1 MHSKNVEIKIYTSA
15 HNWAIFSK
23 LEGGRCCCS
32 SSNDGPDISF
42 EIRKAWWFTLKHKN
56 IKLSFSARIPCSFVY
71 FGEKIFLKGTCK
83 PKKGIR
89 EKIIWY
95 SECLFYFI
103 LFYLTLQYCIG
114 FAIYQNEYATG
125 IHVFPI
131 LNPPPSSLPIPSL
144 WVVPV
149 HLPVNCDCS

>member
-1 MHSKNVEIKIYTSA
+1 MYSKNVEIKIYTSA
-15 HNWAIFSK
+15 HNWVIFSK
-23 LEGGRCCCS
+23 LEGGRCSCF

-42 EIRKAWWFTLKHKN
+42 EIRKARWFTLKHKN

-83 PKKGIR
+83 PKKSIR

-114 FAIYQNEYATG
+114 FAIISKWICHRYTCVPHPE
-125 IHVFPI
+125 PSP
-131 LNPPPSSLPIPSL
+131 LLPPHTIPLGRPSALA
-144 WVVPV
+144 
-149 HLPVNCDCS
+149 C

>member
-15 HNWAIFSK
+15 HNWVIFSK

-42 EIRKAWWFTLKHKN
+42 EIRKAQWFTLTHKN
-56 IKLSFSARIPCSFVY
+56 IKLSFSDRIPCSFVY

-83 PKKGIR
+83 PKKSIR

-114 FAIYQNEYATG
+114 FAIISKWICHRYTCVPHPE
-125 IHVFPI
+125 PSP
-131 LNPPPSSLPIPSL
+131 LLPPHTIPLGRPSALA
-144 WVVPV
+144 
-149 HLPVNCDCS
+149 C

>member
-15 HNWAIFSK
+15 HNWVIFSK

-42 EIRKAWWFTLKHKN
+42 EIRKARWFTLKHKN

-114 FAIYQNEYATG
+114 FAIISKWICHRYTCVPHPE
-125 IHVFPI
+125 
-131 LNPPPSSLPIPSL
+131 PSSLLPPHTIPLGRPSALACQL
-144 WVVPV
+144 W
-149 HLPVNCDCS
+149 L